1 MPDWLWGWV
10 GAATRLKNMHP
21 ETRAVQVPAPDLTTG
36 RPVSVPIYQTS
47 IFEFE
52 SAEAVAE
59 AMSGPD
65 GDYAYS
71 GYTNPTVRA
80 LEETITALEGGAAA
94 LATGTGMGAI
104 SSVLMTVLRPGDHV
118 IAQRC
123 LYGGTLVVLADLAER
138 WGVEVSYISGES
150 AAELRD
156 ALRPTS
162 KVLCLE
168 TIANPTGVVPDLPA
182 LTEVASA
189 AGVITMVDNTFATP
203 MLCRPLEYG
212 ADIVVHSATKYLG
225 GHHDVSGGIAV
236 FADAELYRSTWSKAT
251 TSGTLASPFAAWLVT
266 RGVKTLPLRV
276 ARHCSTAGL
285 LAGRLAEHPSVAE
298 VHYPGLA
305 GDPSHELATRLLSG
319 YGGTLAFELPGGRSA
334 VFDFVRA
341 LRLVKSAGS
350 LGGTE
355 TVVMHPATTSHRRL
369 DAEALAVA
377 GIKQG
382 TVRIAT
388 GLEHPDDL
396 WTDIEDALAK
406 L

>member
-1 MPDWLWGWV
+1 M
-10 GAATRLKNMHP
+10 TN
-21 ETRAVQVPAPDLTTG
+21 G

-52 SAEAVAE
+52 DAEAVAE

-65 GDYAYS
+65 GDFAYS

-80 LEETITALEGGAAA
+80 LEDTITALEGGAAA

-104 SSVLMTVLRPGDHV
+104 SSVLMALLRPGDHV
-118 IAQRC
+118 VAQRC

-138 WGVEVSYISGES
+138 WGVEVSYISGDTAS
-150 AAELRD
+150 ELTE
-156 ALRPTS
+156 ALRPTT
-162 KVLCLE
+162 KLLCLE
-168 TIANPTGVVPDLPA
+168 TIANPTGRVPDLPG
-182 LTEVASA
+182 LTEVATG

-203 MLCRPLEYG
+203 MLCRPIEHG
-212 ADIVVHSATKYLG
+212 ADVVVHSATKYLG

-236 FADAELYRSTWSKAT
+236 FADPDLYRSTWSKAIT
-251 TSGTLASPFAAWLVT
+251 MGTPASPFAAWLVT

-276 ARHCSTAGL
+276 ARHCETAGL
-285 LAGRLAEHPSVAE
+285 LAARLAEHPAVDV

-305 GDPSHELATRLLSG
+305 TDPSHAMASRLLSG
-319 YGGTLAFELPGGRSA
+319 YGGTVAFDLPGGRA
-334 VFDFVRA
+334 AAFDFARA

-355 TVVMHPATTSHRRL
+355 TVVMHPATTSHRHI
-369 DAEALAVA
+369 DAAGLEAA

-388 GLEHPDDL
+388 GLEHADDL
-396 WTDIEDALAK
+396 WADIAQALSETKAGEPGVDAGVAGAGAAVGP
-406 L
+406 